1 MGSLDKGWVRLNRS
15 IMDNWLWKEK
25 PFSKACAWIDLL
37 LSANHE
43 DKKVLFDGNLVTVK
57 RGQQL
62 TSIRK
67 LSERWGW
74 NRRTTRKFLLM
85 LENDGMVHVECT
97 TRCTTVTLIN
107 YGKYQDR
114 GTSKRTTEYPLS
126 APQSAPQ
133 SAHKQEDKRM
143 IKNDKEN
150 GLPSGEEA
158 VGIDI
163 PDEEWKE
170 V

>member
-1 MGSLDKGWVRLNRS
+1 MGNLDKGWVRLNRS

-114 GTSKRTTEYPLS
+114 GTTKYPLNAPQS
-126 APQSAPQ
+126 TPQSAPL
-133 SAHKQEDKRM
+133 SAHKQRI
-143 IKNDKEN
+143 IKNVNNEKEKD
-150 GLPSGEEA
+150 LPSGEET

-163 PDEEWKE
+163 PDEEWVE
-170 V
+170 A

>member
-1 MGSLDKGWVRLNRS
+1 MGNLDKGWVRLNRS

-114 GTSKRTTEYPLS
+114 GTSKCTTASPLNAPQRPHSVYTNNNDRTTINNE
-126 APQSAPQ
+126 
-133 SAHKQEDKRM
+133 KQRDL
-143 IKNDKEN
+143 
-150 GLPSGEEA
+150 LPEEEQ
-158 VGIDI
+158 VGYLITD
-163 PDEEWKE
+163 DDWEG
-170 V
+170 